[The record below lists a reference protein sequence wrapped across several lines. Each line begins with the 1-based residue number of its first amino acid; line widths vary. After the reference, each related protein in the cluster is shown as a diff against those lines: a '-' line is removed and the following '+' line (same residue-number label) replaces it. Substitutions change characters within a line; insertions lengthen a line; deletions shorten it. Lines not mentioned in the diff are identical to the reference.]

1 MADPSTY
8 RPKPGTVPKEPGVYR
23 FRDESG
29 VVIYVGKAKSL
40 RSRLASYFAD
50 PARLHPRTAAMVQT
64 ACSVD
69 WVTVDSELEALQL
82 EYTWIKEF
90 RPRFNVLFKD
100 DKSHPYL
107 VLTMSQE
114 FPAAY
119 VSRAKK
125 VKGNRYFGPYVHA
138 WALRETL
145 DQLLRVFPVRTC
157 SQGVYQRHQR
167 IGRPCLLGDIGKC
180 SAPCVGRIDKESYDS
195 MIDDM
200 TAFMSGRSD
209 QFIRE
214 AKKAMLEASENQD
227 YERAAVLRD
236 ELLALQTVQEK
247 SAIVL
252 PDNTD
257 ADVVVVEPDEL
268 QAAFEVFHVRGGRV
282 TGQRSTIVERPID
295 DTVADV
301 VHQFLVQFY
310 GLAAEDQTVTV
321 PPEILVNVNPTS
333 VELVS
338 GWLRESGGRQVEI
351 RIPQR
356 GPKKALVET
365 VKVNARQALAL
376 HKLKRGSDLTTRS
389 LALDELQGALGLRRS
404 PLRIEC
410 IDISSHH
417 GTDIVGSLVVFEDA
431 LAKKSDYRSYNIPD
445 GADDLSSLRQVITRR
460 FAKRL
465 TQEEESAQLSPANS
479 DDVQGAESDDEEIK
493 RSRYDT
499 TLLVVDGGSPQVNAA
514 ADALSELGIT
524 DLDVVG
530 LAKRLE
536 EVWLPGQEDPL
547 IMSRRSEALYLLQ
560 RLRDESH
567 RFAIDRHR
575 KRRTAKIKKSALDD
589 IPGLGAKRRADLLKR
604 FGSIKKLKEASVD
617 DIQAVPGIG
626 PQLAQ
631 VIVEHLQ

>member
-8 RPKPGTVPKEPGVYR
+8 RPKPGTVPTEPGVYR

-29 VVIYVGKAKSL
+29 VVIYVGKAKNL
-40 RSRLASYFAD
+40 RSRLANYFAD

-64 ACSVD
+64 ASSVD

-107 VLTMSQE
+107 VLTMSDE

-125 VKGNRYFGPYVHA
+125 VKGNRYFGPYVHT

-157 SQGVYQRHQR
+157 SKGVYQRHQR

-180 SAPCVGRIDKESYDS
+180 SAPCVGRIDKDSYDS
-195 MIDDM
+195 MIDDL

-209 QFIRE
+209 QFVRE
-214 AKKAMLEASENQD
+214 VKNAMLEASENQD

-257 ADVVVVEPDEL
+257 ADIVVVEPDEL

-295 DTVADV
+295 DTVGDV
-301 VHQFLVQFY
+301 MHQFLVQFY
-310 GLAAEDQTVTV
+310 GLSVEDQTVTV
-321 PPEILVNVNPTS
+321 PPEVLVNVIPTS
-333 VELVS
+333 VELVQ
-338 GWLRESGGRQVEI
+338 GWLRESSGRNVDV

-356 GPKKALVET
+356 GPKKNLIET
-365 VKVNARQALAL
+365 VRVNARQSLAL

-389 LALDELQGALGLRRS
+389 LALDELQGALGLRQS

-460 FAKRL
+460 FARRAEDGSG
-465 TQEEESAQLSPANS
+465 Q
-479 DDVQGAESDDEEIK
+479 AESINAETQDDEEIK

-499 TLLVVDGGSPQVNAA
+499 TLLVVDGGAPQVNAA
-514 ADALSELGIT
+514 AEALSELGIT

-536 EVWLPGQEDPL
+536 EVWLPGQDDPL

-589 IPGLGAKRRADLLKR
+589 IPGLGATRRAALLKH
-604 FGSIKKLKEASVD
+604 FGSLKKIKEASVD
-617 DIQAVPGIG
+617 EIQSVSGIG
-626 PQLAQ
+626 PGLAQ
-631 VIVEHLQ
+631 VIVEHLS

>member
-8 RPKPGTVPKEPGVYR
+8 RPKPGTVPTEPGVYR

-29 VVIYVGKAKSL
+29 VVIYVGKAKNL
-40 RSRLASYFAD
+40 RSRLANYFAD

-64 ACSVD
+64 ASSVD

-107 VLTMSQE
+107 VLTMSDE

-125 VKGNRYFGPYVHA
+125 VKGNRYFGPYVHT

-157 SQGVYQRHQR
+157 SKGVYQRHQR

-180 SAPCVGRIDKESYDS
+180 SAPCVGRIDKDSYDS
-195 MIDDM
+195 MIDDL

-209 QFIRE
+209 QFVRE
-214 AKKAMLEASENQD
+214 VKNAMLKASENQD

-257 ADVVVVEPDEL
+257 ADIVVVEPDEL

-295 DTVADV
+295 DTVGDV
-301 VHQFLVQFY
+301 MHQFLVQFY
-310 GLAAEDQTVTV
+310 GLSVEDQTVTV
-321 PPEILVNVNPTS
+321 PPEVLVNVNPTS
-333 VELVS
+333 VELVQ
-338 GWLRESGGRQVEI
+338 GWLRESSGRNVDV

-356 GPKKALVET
+356 GSKKNLVET
-365 VKVNARQALAL
+365 VRVNARQSLAL

-389 LALDELQGALGLRRS
+389 LALDELQGALGLRQS

-460 FAKRL
+460 FARRAEDGSGQEGSGQAEQINAE
-465 TQEEESAQLSPANS
+465 TQ
-479 DDVQGAESDDEEIK
+479 GDEEIK

-499 TLLVVDGGSPQVNAA
+499 TLLVVDGGAPQVNAA
-514 ADALSELGIT
+514 AEALSELGIT

-536 EVWLPGQEDPL
+536 EVWLPGQDDPL

-589 IPGLGAKRRADLLKR
+589 IPGLGATRRAALLKH
-604 FGSIKKLKEASVD
+604 FGSLKKVKEASAD
-617 DIQAVPGIG
+617 EIQSVSGIG
-626 PQLAQ
+626 PGLAQ
-631 VIVEHLQ
+631 VIVEHLS